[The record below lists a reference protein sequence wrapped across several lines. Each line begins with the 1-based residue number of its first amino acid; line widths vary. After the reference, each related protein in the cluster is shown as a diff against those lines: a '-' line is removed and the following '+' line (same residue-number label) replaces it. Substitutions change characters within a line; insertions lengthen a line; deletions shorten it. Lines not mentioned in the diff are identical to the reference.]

1 LHAFKL
7 IAMPNLDHNGPE
19 NEGPK
24 TGRKLGKCH
33 KTATEI
39 AETGILGLGMGKRH
53 HSGGGQG
60 KGKRLKYNQTGIITK
75 EK

>member
-1 LHAFKL
+1 
-7 IAMPNLDHNGPE
+7 MPNLNHTGPE

-33 KTATEI
+33 KTED
-39 AETGILGLGMGKRH
+39 EKPGTGELGAGEGKRH

-60 KGKRLKYNQTGIITK
+60 KGKRLKYNQTEINNK
-75 EK
+75 DK

>member
-1 LHAFKL
+1 
-7 IAMPNLDHNGPE
+7 MPNLNHGGPE

-24 TGRKLGKCH
+24 TGRKLGKCSNI
-33 KTATEI
+33 ATGI
-39 AETGILGLGMGKRH
+39 TETGILGFGMGKRR

-60 KGKRLKYNQTGIITK
+60 KGKRLKYNQTEIITK